1 MCLPTCW
8 KPHKAVDQKQIECY
22 NTHIDKQGCSKKRDT
37 RKQKVKQGAL
47 NGQSPANLFNL
58 ENSMTALQ
66 AYINQK
72 NKWNAIFKGEQ
83 FELETAKGR
92 QRVADSL
99 DADLSPE
106 NLTCDGELSRSQIRA
121 KHSALTAA
129 ATELFRMDPSVR
141 IYELYTG
148 E

>member
-1 MCLPTCW
+1 
-8 KPHKAVDQKQIECY
+8 
-22 NTHIDKQGCSKKRDT
+22 
-37 RKQKVKQGAL
+37 
-47 NGQSPANLFNL
+47 
-58 ENSMTALQ
+58 MTALQ

-83 FELETAKGR
+83 FELETAQGR
-92 QRVADSL
+92 QRVAESL

-106 NLTCDGELSRSQIRA
+106 NLTCDGELSRAEINRRH
-121 KHSALTAA
+121 KVLTAA
-129 ATELFRMDPSVR
+129 ATELARVDPVAAQA